1 MDNIEL
7 KNVLIT
13 KQHVILNDQNLGK
26 IKLSKVTAIIYRAD
40 EKGEIKI
47 SAECLDYS
55 GKSCMIVNP
64 KYLEIDDGK

>member
-1 MDNIEL
+1 M

-13 KQHVILNDQNLGK
+13 KQPVILDDQNLGK
-26 IKLSKVTAIIYRAD
+26 IKLSKVTAIIYRSN
-40 EKGEIKI
+40 EKGKINI

-55 GKSCMIVNP
+55 GNSCMIVNP

>member
-26 IKLSKVTAIIYRAD
+26 IKLSKVTSIIYRAD

-47 SAECLDYS
+47 SAECLDYVE
-55 GKSCMIVNP
+55 KSCMIVNP

>member
-1 MDNIEL
+1 MNNIEL

-40 EKGEIKI
+40 EKGKINI

-64 KYLEIDDGK
+64 KYLEIDDG

>member
-1 MDNIEL
+1 MDNIDL

-13 KQHVILNDQNLGK
+13 KQPVILNDQNLGK
-26 IKLSKVTAIIYRAD
+26 IKLSKVTAIIYRSD
-40 EKGEIKI
+40 EKGKINI

-55 GKSCMIVNP
+55 GNSCMIVNP

>member
-1 MDNIEL
+1 M

-13 KQHVILNDQNLGK
+13 KQPVILNDQNLGK
-26 IKLSKVTAIIYRAD
+26 IKLSKVTAIIYRSN
-40 EKGEIKI
+40 EKGKINI

-55 GKSCMIVNP
+55 GNSCMIVNP